1 MRHRLICDLNAES
14 EEERGNNT
22 FFCVFSAYVIVL
34 KNSAIFL
41 DILIECSTDHISA
54 LLLLGTNTLKMDDTF

>member
-1 MRHRLICDLNAES
+1 MPKVKRNGEITLFS
-14 EEERGNNT
+14 
-22 FFCVFSAYVIVL
+22 VFSAYVIVL

-41 DILIECSTDHISA
+41 DECSTDLISA